1 MNLGE
6 ESWRL
11 DYLQTF
17 YRGSAG
23 WPVDPIYIPARF
35 NTPIVRIY
43 CFSATA
49 RNTWKAAGEII
60 QTIGDYRNPDFEGQ
74 AIAVPLNVMKL
85 VEFSETVTDYSLK
98 FLPKPWIESFELKIE
113 SPLSPNSP

>member
-1 MNLGE
+1 MNLGDE
-6 ESWRL
+6 NWQL
-11 DYLQTF
+11 DYLETF
-17 YRGSAG
+17 YRGPAG
-23 WPVDPIYIPARF
+23 WPVEPIYISATF

-43 CFSATA
+43 CKSETA
-49 RNTWKAAGEII
+49 RNTWRAAGEII
-60 QTIGDYRNPDFEGQ
+60 QIIGDYHNPDFEGQ

-113 SPLSPNSP
+113 SPLPANSP